1 MAQLEALL
9 GETTENAA
17 LALNQQLHG
26 DPSETDGWDD
36 LTGSLIARR
45 LDSTVGKLNYNLA
58 ENTITMQSGG
68 SITSTADR
76 LIFNFQKLHKI
87 KTAGEFRLH
96 THWEQTSSNQIEWT
110 IQYRKQSNGVAKTT
124 AWTTVTANSVDD
136 SVWAYTSGTLNQ
148 ITKLCTVDL
157 SDVSISGTVQFR
169 LARTDSTAG
178 DIEAAFVDAHYNTD
192 QSRGSREEFVK

>member
-1 MAQLEALL
+1 MGKLNKFTSEII
-9 GETTENAA
+9 NAI
-17 LALNQQLHG
+17 NQQYDG
-26 DPSETDGWDD
+26 VSAENEGWDD
-36 LTGSLIARR
+36 ITGSLIARR
-45 LDSTVGKLNYNLA
+45 LDSTSGKLNYNLE

-68 SITSTADR
+68 SITNRSDR

-87 KTAGEFRLH
+87 KTDGEFRLH
-96 THWEQTSSNQIEWT
+96 THWEQVSSNQIEWT
-110 IQYRKQSNGVAKTT
+110 IQYRKQSNGAAKTT

-136 SVWAYTSGTLNQ
+136 SVWPYTSGTLNQ

-169 LARTDSTAG
+169 LCRTDSTSG

-192 QSRGSREEFVK
+192 QERGSRAEFEKNPS